1 MSRISARVSGMGFRV
16 AGRSRIYFGFVGLVW
31 FFASGCSTA
40 KRLGEDVQVLGPV
53 AVEPEDLGPSS
64 VLPQSEPVLT
74 LKRAVMD
81 TLPRRVYEPDWGPRV
96 ERNLVAHARR
106 RGHLTAEATC
116 IPDTMWGRRIGLQCQ
131 VNAGE
136 LVRVGEVIW
145 SADSTGLPIEAM
157 KQQSLLAAG
166 MPFDADLLESE
177 RSRLA
182 QQARSLGF
190 AGFDEA
196 YISFVVDTAGAAA
209 GQLVKLE
216 VLAKPQVRTLSGKL
230 VTRAH
235 ERSRFGTIRFT
246 ASGQDSLMSLK
257 PEILS
262 HLVSIEAGMVY
273 NNRVLED
280 TYRRLAQLPSVRRVE
295 IRLGEAGAQADSL
308 PVEIQLGFRK
318 KMALELEL
326 DMTRRDAAYGPLA
339 EVTWQHLNPMK
350 MGDKLSFAAS
360 GGISSVK
367 PFAYDATSLVPN
379 SGEWSVGLDYNR
391 PGLFPLPLHWIR
403 PSSEAQ
409 TLFGLDF
416 RRESRPDYLRRNLS
430 FVWGHKFVE
439 NPATR
444 SEIQVDWLELTHTN
458 IDNTAAFDEWLNI
471 EASDFIRSRFAD
483 YSSVLT
489 RLTWRRPAQRV
500 SVEWAGQA
508 LRALSPSL
516 ALAADEEG
524 RYLLGGV
531 PFAQFFRLEGQQS
544 WHWGGGRVTQAARLL
559 GGAGWAGQN
568 FESLPF
574 DRSFFGGGVQGMR
587 GWGARDLGPGGN
599 VAGEDTGV
607 VEGLGDVRLE
617 GSWEVRWKW
626 TDMWTMAGFVDLGNV
641 WLHGE
646 DAPDV
651 ATFRRGG
658 RWSTI
663 GWNAGAGLRVDF
675 EFFLLRL
682 DAGLRLHDPGMAAGA
697 RWIGQGPLR
706 GALHL
711 GLGHPF

>member
-1 MSRISARVSGMGFRV
+1 MSKISARVSGMGIRV
-16 AGRSRIYFGFVGLVW
+16 AGKLRIYFGFVGIVALL
-31 FFASGCSTA
+31 ASGCSTA
-40 KRLGEDVQVLGPV
+40 KRLGDDVQVLGPIV
-53 AVEPEDLGPSS
+53 VEPEALGPSS
-64 VLPQSEPVLT
+64 VLPQSEPMLT

-81 TLPRRVYEPDWGPRV
+81 TLPRRVYEPDWAARV
-96 ERNLVAHARR
+96 ERNLVAHAQR
-106 RGHLTAEATC
+106 RGYLSAQANCE
-116 IPDTMWGRRIGLQCQ
+116 PDTMWGRRIGLQCN
-131 VNAGE
+131 VAAGK
-136 LVRVGEVIW
+136 LVQVGEVIW
-145 SADSTGLPIEAM
+145 TADSTGLPLEAM
-157 KQQSLLAAG
+157 RQQSLLDAG
-166 MPFDADLLESE
+166 MPFDADLLEAE

-209 GQLVKLE
+209 GQLVALE
-216 VLAKPQVRTLSGKL
+216 VLAKPRIRTVSGKL
-230 VTRAH
+230 VSRAH
-235 ERSRFGTIRFT
+235 ERSRFGNIQFT
-246 ASGQDSLMSLK
+246 ETGKDSLESLK
-257 PEILS
+257 PDLLT
-262 HLVSIEAGMVY
+262 HLVSIEPGMVY

-295 IRLGEAGAQADSL
+295 IRLGELGGRADSL
-308 PVEIQLGFRK
+308 PVEVQLGFRK
-318 KMALELEL
+318 QMALELEL

-339 EVTWQHLNPMK
+339 EMTWQHLNPTK
-350 MGDKLSFAAS
+350 MGDKLALVAS

-379 SGEWSVGLDYNR
+379 SGEWSVGLDYQR
-391 PGLFPLPLHWIR
+391 PGLFPLPLEWIR

-458 IDNTAAFDEWLNI
+458 IENTPAFDEWLNN

-489 RLTWRRPAQRV
+489 RLTWRRPAHRI
-500 SVEWAGQA
+500 SIEWAGQA

-516 ALAADEEG
+516 ALAADEDG

-531 PFAQFFRLEGQQS
+531 PFAQFFRVEGQQS
-544 WHWGGGRVTQAARLL
+544 WHWGAGRITQAARLL
-559 GGAGWAGQN
+559 GGAGWAGLN
-568 FESLPF
+568 FQSLPF

-599 VAGEDTGV
+599 VPGDANGV
-607 VEGLGDVRLE
+607 VVGLGDVRIE

-626 TDMWTMAGFVDLGNV
+626 TDMWTAAGFLDVGNV

-646 DAPDV
+646 DAPDE

-663 GWNAGAGLRVDF
+663 GWNAGVGLRVDF

-682 DAGLRLHDPGMAAGA
+682 DAGLRLHDPGMVDGS
-697 RWIGQGPLR
+697 RWVGQGPMR

>member
-1 MSRISARVSGMGFRV
+1 M
-16 AGRSRIYFGFVGLVW
+16 RIYFGLVGIAAWLLT
-31 FFASGCSTA
+31 GCSTA
-40 KRLGEDVQVLGPV
+40 KRLGDDVQVLGPIE
-53 AVEPEDLGPSS
+53 VEPEALGPSS

-81 TLPRRVYEPDWGPRV
+81 TLPRRVYEPDWAVRV
-96 ERNLVAHARR
+96 ERNLVAHAQR
-106 RGHLTAEATC
+106 RGHLSAQATC
-116 IPDTMWGRRIGLQCQ
+116 TPDTMWGRRIGLQCQ
-131 VNAGE
+131 VDAGP

-145 SADSTGLPIEAM
+145 TADSTGLPLEAM
-157 KQQSLLAAG
+157 RQQSLLDKD
-166 MPFDADLLESE
+166 MPFDADLLEAE

-182 QQARSLGF
+182 QQVRSLGF

-196 YISFVVDTAGAAA
+196 YISFVVDTTGAAA
-209 GQLVKLE
+209 GRPVALE
-216 VLAKPQVRTLSGKL
+216 VLAKPLVRTLSGKL
-230 VTRAH
+230 VSRAH
-235 ERSRFGTIRFT
+235 ERSRFGHIQFT
-246 ASGQDSLMSLK
+246 ETGQDSLISLR

-262 HLVSIEAGMVY
+262 HLVSIQPGMVY

-295 IRLGEAGAQADSL
+295 IRLGELGGRADSL
-308 PVEIQLGFRK
+308 PVEIQLGFRQ

-379 SGEWSVGLDYNR
+379 SGEWSVGLDYQR
-391 PGLFPLPLHWIR
+391 PGLFPLPLDWIR
-403 PSSEAQ
+403 PSTEAQ

-430 FVWGHKFVE
+430 LVWGHKFVE

-458 IDNTAAFDEWLNI
+458 IDNTPAFEAWLNN

-489 RLTWRRPAQRV
+489 RLTWRRPAQRI

-516 ALAADEEG
+516 SLAADENG

-531 PFAQFFRLEGQQS
+531 PFAQFFRVEGQQS
-544 WHWGGGRVTQAARLL
+544 WHWGVGRVTQAARLL

-568 FESLPF
+568 FQSLPF

-587 GWGARDLGPGGN
+587 GWGARELGPGGH
-599 VAGEDTGV
+599 VPGDASGV

-617 GSWEVRWKW
+617 ASWELRWKW
-626 TDMWTMAGFVDLGNV
+626 TDMWTAAGFVDVGNV

-646 DAPDV
+646 DVPNQ

-663 GWNAGAGLRVDF
+663 GWNAGVGMRVDF

-682 DAGLRLHDPGMAAGA
+682 DAGLRLHDPGMVEGA
-697 RWIGQGPLR
+697 RWIGQGPMR